1 MHSATRKAF
10 KFLLKIVHDRSAL
23 AFWALVRF
31 ISAIFPLITIY
42 LYSRIIRLLEIKA
55 SFSLVS
61 ITLFLILLSRLV
73 DNYLRLLS
81 ISKLEYLISKLS
93 LDIHNFF
100 LLDHHPATKTER
112 SVTIQ
117 AVRNFSD
124 AAATTLNL
132 IKQPGIDSLVSLIFI
147 PLILFVIDFPAF
159 VINFAYILIYY
170 FIDYFTTQRYSH
182 LRDIQNSKTE
192 AYYAK
197 MQADNDFDLEQTS
210 YNRHFRRIT
219 NWSFKEWNF
228 LQGASV
234 IFYFFILVYLV
245 FAVLQGE
252 KDISDLVLVMG
263 YVTQTQTYLNAFS
276 NIKDSFTDMNIGLR
290 HLADNKT
297 ISAIDIDD
305 LT

>member
-10 KFLLKIVHDRSAL
+10 KFLLKIIHDRSAL
-23 AFWALVRF
+23 IFWTLIRF

-42 LYSRIIRLLEIKA
+42 LYSRIVKLLEIQA
-55 SFSLVS
+55 SLSVIL
-61 ITLFLILLSRLV
+61 ITLLLILLSRLV

-81 ISKLEYLISKLS
+81 ISQLEYLISNLS
-93 LDIHNFF
+93 MDIHNFF
-100 LLDHHPATKTER
+100 LLDHQSATKAER

-159 VINFAYILIYY
+159 VITFAYILSYY

-197 MQADNDFDLEQTS
+197 MQADNDFDLEQNS

-219 NWSFKEWNF
+219 QWSFKEWNF

-234 IFYFFILVYLV
+234 IFYFLVLVYLV
-245 FAVLQGE
+245 FAVLRGE

-290 HLADNKT
+290 HLADDKT
-297 ISAIDIDD
+297 ISTIDLDD

>member
-1 MHSATRKAF
+1 
-10 KFLLKIVHDRSAL
+10 
-23 AFWALVRF
+23 
-31 ISAIFPLITIY
+31 
-42 LYSRIIRLLEIKA
+42 
-55 SFSLVS
+55 
-61 ITLFLILLSRLV
+61 
-73 DNYLRLLS
+73 
-81 ISKLEYLISKLS
+81 
-93 LDIHNFF
+93 
-100 LLDHHPATKTER
+100 
-112 SVTIQ
+112 
-117 AVRNFSD
+117 
-124 AAATTLNL
+124 
-132 IKQPGIDSLVSLIFI
+132 
-147 PLILFVIDFPAF
+147 
-159 VINFAYILIYY
+159 
-170 FIDYFTTQRYSH
+170 
-182 LRDIQNSKTE
+182 
-192 AYYAK
+192 